1 MRFLNFFG
9 SENYTEFVNKK
20 QYVMHTH
27 DTYEIYYFLEG
38 EAHYSVEGSL
48 YPLES
53 GDVILMRKSE
63 AHYLIPND
71 NLPYRRITI
80 NFDFCD
86 IDDDYV
92 TEKLLSI
99 FNERPLGKYNRYP
112 DELFTQ
118 NKPIYYL
125 RKICNAENDSQ
136 KMIYLLTLLEE
147 LYEKFELVQSEEEN
161 FLNEDSSHI
170 LRYINRHLT
179 EDLSLEKLCERFFIS
194 KSQLNRNFK
203 KSNGS
208 TVWEYITA
216 KRLLL
221 AKEMLKESA
230 RPTEVYL
237 KCGFNDYVT
246 FYKAYKKYFG
256 VSPKNDC
263 LLAK

>member
-1 MRFLNFFG
+1 
-9 SENYTEFVNKK
+9 
-20 QYVMHTH
+20 
-27 DTYEIYYFLEG
+27 
-38 EAHYSVEGSL
+38 
-48 YPLES
+48 
-53 GDVILMRKSE
+53 
-63 AHYLIPND
+63 
-71 NLPYRRITI
+71 
-80 NFDFCD
+80 
-86 IDDDYV
+86 
-92 TEKLLSI
+92 
-99 FNERPLGKYNRYP
+99 
-112 DELFTQ
+112 
-118 NKPIYYL
+118 
-125 RKICNAENDSQ
+125 
-136 KMIYLLTLLEE
+136 MIYLLTLLEE